1 MPSERVIRFTHTFLF
16 TLVLLASIVA
26 LGISGS
32 LVGHYNSNGYPPAHT
47 NAYRDRIRI
56 LLVASVWTT
65 AWGLILTVGFQLL
78 GQSRAFGLL
87 THLIPIAISFILYLI
102 GVSSLTALTDKV
114 DCGNSGQTFSRC
126 SVVKGLVVI
135 SWIDTIL
142 VLFALVFLIVLCF
155 MARGRYGAHRSTLY
169 LE

>member
-1 MPSERVIRFTHTFLF
+1 M
-16 TLVLLASIVA
+16 
-26 LGISGS
+26 
-32 LVGHYNSNGYPPAHT
+32 
-47 NAYRDRIRI
+47 
-56 LLVASVWTT
+56 
-65 AWGLILTVGFQLL
+65 ILTVGFQLL

-135 SWIDTIL
+135 SWIDT
-142 VLFALVFLIVLCF
+142 
-155 MARGRYGAHRSTLY
+155 
-169 LE
+169 